1 MMCWPSGRPLP
12 GAEPVDHTTDM
23 QSVYD
28 ERFERDMACTEADW
42 LRWLP
47 EAIGEHHWKRQDRT
61 VGVRIGD
68 GALGLK
74 WQVAAPRVIAQ
85 VSMPCLTVSFR
96 FAGVDEEARYTF
108 MKRFDLYMMRG
119 GG

>member
-1 MMCWPSGRPLP
+1 
-12 GAEPVDHTTDM
+12 M
-23 QSVYD
+23 QSFYA
-28 ERFERDMACTEADW
+28 ERFERDMSCTEDDW

-47 EAIGEHHWKRQDRT
+47 DAIGTHHWKRQERT

-74 WQVAAPRVIAQ
+74 WQVAPSRVIAQ
-85 VSMPCLTVSFR
+85 LSMPRLLVNFR
-96 FAGVDEEARYTF
+96 FAGVDEAARHAF
-108 MKRFDLYMMRG
+108 MQRFDLYMQRG